1 MKSKIGLGI
10 IFTFSILVFSQ
21 MSFAVR
27 CDALKPG
34 QAAFFEHSKYS
45 GACVVRTLG
54 RYANAKSIGIGNDKI
69 SSIKVGSRTQVR
81 LCKDNNFRGGC
92 KTYTRSMSSLGKMN
106 DKTSSAIIGKTTSTT
121 TASVSCRPRANQV
134 VFFQHAKYQGAC
146 SVRNMGRYANAKA
159 IGIGN
164 DKISSIK
171 LGSGSHVV
179 LCKDNNFRGGC
190 KTYTKSM
197 SSLGKMNDKTS
208 SAIIV
213 KTVPQKASPYVPK
226 KNNTS
231 SSGNTAY
238 QCDAYGI
245 CTCKGKSACLSMIA
259 ANNLCAA
266 NKNNEPVSVCDEVG
280 CACYKSGSSAAIAN
294 ADDLCN
300 LQDVIGMNIVGKNK
314 FVLNLSCDRLNK
326 MKFSDTII
334 GAEAVYQENPEE
346 EVPTDVV
353 SPQTSPPYVFEKNKT
368 PLTKTA
374 PLRNRGKSELPAPS
388 SLSVD
393 KVTSTTVT
401 LSWFDNSDR
410 EYGVEVYRMDPVEAR
425 RNRSTNWKFLGLFE
439 ERIDDNVKGT
449 GWRSDEDYDL
459 NPDTNYCYKL
469 RAYVGFDRSVVSD
482 YSKLVCT
489 KTSASNE

>member
-1 MKSKIGLGI
+1 MKNKIGLGI
-10 IFTFSILVFSQ
+10 IFTFSMIAFSQ
-21 MSFAVR
+21 VSFAGR
-27 CDALKPG
+27 CDTLKSG
-34 QAAFFEHSKYS
+34 QAAFFEHSKYR
-45 GACVVRTLG
+45 GTCVVRKPG
-54 RYANAKSIGIGNDKI
+54 RYANAKSVGIGNDKI

-134 VFFQHAKYQGAC
+134 VFFQHAKYRGAC

-190 KTYTKSM
+190 KTYTRSM

-213 KTVPQKASPYVPK
+213 KTVPQK
-226 KNNTS
+226 
-231 SSGNTAY
+231 
-238 QCDAYGI
+238 
-245 CTCKGKSACLSMIA
+245 
-259 ANNLCAA
+259 
-266 NKNNEPVSVCDEVG
+266 
-280 CACYKSGSSAAIAN
+280 
-294 ADDLCN
+294 
-300 LQDVIGMNIVGKNK
+300 
-314 FVLNLSCDRLNK
+314 
-326 MKFSDTII
+326 
-334 GAEAVYQENPEE
+334 
-346 EVPTDVV
+346 
-353 SPQTSPPYVFEKNKT
+353 SPPYVFEKNKT

-425 RNRSTNWKFLGLFE
+425 RNRATNWEFLELFE

-459 NPDTNYCYKL
+459 NSDTNYCYKL